1 MIHYGLLGT
10 GLMGTPL
17 GDRLLG
23 SGAPLTVYNRTEA
36 KTEALAIQGA
46 TVAPTPEDVLAVTDV
61 IVMMVTDAAAV
72 AELVLS
78 DAGRSQLPGKTL
90 VQMGTIGP
98 EESRNLA
105 AQVEEAGGSYWE
117 APVLGSI
124 PEAREGNLI
133 VMVGSTPEQF
143 EAHGHLLQC
152 FSPNPRHI
160 GSVGQAMA
168 LKLALN
174 QLIAGLTSTFALS
187 LAFVQGQGVDV
198 DQFMEIVRDSAVY
211 TPTFDKKLQRM
222 LDHNFSNPNFPT
234 QHLLKDTRLFLEAA
248 QTLGLDTTGLAGIA
262 PILERA
268 IALGLG
274 QSDYSALFAALT
286 DPITD
291 PQP

>member
-10 GLMGTPL
+10 GLMGAPL

-23 SGAPLTVYNRTEA
+23 SGSPLTVYNRTPD
-36 KTEALAIQGA
+36 KTDALAVQGA
-46 TVAPTPEDVLAVTDV
+46 TVAPTPEDVLEIADV

-78 DAGRSQLPGKTL
+78 EGSRSRLQGKTL
-90 VQMGTIGP
+90 VQMGTIAPG
-98 EESRNLA
+98 ESRNLM

-133 VMVGSTPEQF
+133 VMVGSTPAQF
-143 EAHGHLLQC
+143 ETGAPLLQC
-152 FSPNPRHI
+152 FSPQPHYI
-160 GSVGQAMA
+160 GTVGQAMA

-187 LAFVQGQGVDV
+187 LAFIQGQGVDV
-198 DQFMEIVRDSAVY
+198 EQFMAIVRDSAVY
-211 TPTFDKKLQRM
+211 APTFDKKLKRM
-222 LDHNFSNPNFPT
+222 VEQDFSNPNFPT
-234 QHLLKDTRLFLEAA
+234 QHLLKDTRLFLAAA
-248 QTLGLDTTGLAGIA
+248 QGLGLDTTGLAGVE
-262 PILERA
+262 PILEKA

-274 QSDYSALFAALT
+274 QSDYSALFAALKP
-286 DPITD
+286 DS
-291 PQP
+291 